1 MKVSQNNS
9 NEGQLKKKRKP
20 EKVDYIKDNDSGKQ
34 IKKKVINNRNK
45 VNKIYFGY
53 RTRLLTFIILF
64 VCFFSICLMFASK
77 TLERQKLAP
86 INYKQK
92 SNVDYKVYLNENNF
106 YEQEY
111 LEMNKAYVASL
122 IKYIDVNFNYDFN
135 IASLSNIDFDYKIIG
150 ELVIE
155 NNGGTKRYFEK
166 EYTLLESKKKKMIE
180 SNVLNIKENIQI
192 DYSYY
197 NILANSFRSTYG
209 VDTNS
214 YLNLYLDVKCR
225 TNEKLNYN
233 INENN
238 KVLLKIPLSEK
249 AIEITFDQNGGEIT
263 KQVIPV
269 GEVIFNKKYLVLEIV
284 FLLISTLFFVKSMK
298 YITSIMKSET
308 KYDKFV
314 KKVLK
319 EYDRLIVE
327 TNTYVNFS
335 SNNII
340 EVKSFTELLDVRD
353 NLKAPILYYNITK
366 HQKGIFYIKNDN
378 DIYLLTIK
386 DIDLEKNK

>member
-1 MKVSQNNS
+1 MTSKNSSNKNQTKKKTKSENTNSIKTIDVSKVSKQNIGN
-9 NEGQLKKKRKP
+9 KK
-20 EKVDYIKDNDSGKQ
+20 N
-34 IKKKVINNRNK
+34 KKL
-45 VNKIYFGY
+45 YFGY
-53 RTRLLTFIILF
+53 HTRLFTLIILF
-64 VCFFSICLMFASK
+64 ICFFSLCLIFATK
-77 TLERQKLAP
+77 TLERQKLIP
-86 INYKQK
+86 ISYKQK

-106 YEQEY
+106 YEQDY

-122 IKYIDVNFNYDFN
+122 IKYIDVNFNYSFN
-135 IASLSNIDFDYKIIG
+135 IASLSNINFNYKIIG
-150 ELVIE
+150 ELIIE

-166 EYTLLESKKKKMIE
+166 KYTLLESKNKKLVD
-180 SNVLNIKENIQI
+180 SNALDIKENIQI
-192 DYSYY
+192 DYNYY
-197 NILANSFRSTYG
+197 NKLANSFRSTYG

-214 YLNLYLDVKCR
+214 YLNLYLDIKGQSS
-225 TNEKLNYN
+225 EKLNYN

-249 AIEITFDQNGGEIT
+249 AIEISFDQNDREII

-269 GEVIFNKKYLVLEIV
+269 GKVVFNVKYLVLEIV
-284 FLLISTLFFVKSMK
+284 FLFISILLFVKIVK

-314 KKVLK
+314 KKMLK

-327 TNTYVNFS
+327 TKTYVDLS
-335 SNNII
+335 TYNII

-366 HQKGIFYIKNDN
+366 HLKGVFYIKNDN

-386 DIDLEKNK
+386 EIDLENNK

>member
-1 MKVSQNNS
+1 MKTS
-9 NEGQLKKKRKP
+9 
-20 EKVDYIKDNDSGKQ
+20 KDNNNGNVKS
-34 IKKKVINNRNK
+34 KKTKTKDNSKNNTNK
-45 VNKIYFGY
+45 KLPTEFNVKKTNKKNNKIYFGY
-53 RTRLLTFIILF
+53 NVRLIFSITLFI
-64 VCFFSICLMFASK
+64 CFFGICLLFASYTVK
-77 TLERQKLAP
+77 RQKLAP
-86 INYKQK
+86 ISYKQN

-122 IKYIDVNFNYDFN
+122 IKYIDVDFNYDFN
-135 IASLSNIDFDYKIIG
+135 IVTPSNIDFDYKIIG

-166 EYTLLESKKKKMIE
+166 KYTLLESKKKKMVE
-180 SNVLNIKENIQI
+180 SNALNIKENIQI
-192 DYSYY
+192 DYNYY
-197 NILANSFRSTYG
+197 NKLANSFRSTYG

-214 YLNLYLDVKCR
+214 YLILYLDVKCKS
-225 TNEKLNYN
+225 NEKLNYS

-238 KVLLKIPLSEK
+238 QVLLKIPLSEK
-249 AIEITFDQNGGEIT
+249 AIEITFNQNGGETT
-263 KQVIPV
+263 KYVFPK
-269 GEVIFNKKYLVLEIV
+269 GNVIFDIKYLVLEIV
-284 FLLISTLFFVKSMK
+284 FLFISIFSFIKSIK

-327 TNTYVNFS
+327 TNTYVDITGS
-335 SNNII
+335 NII

>member
-1 MKVSQNNS
+1 M
-9 NEGQLKKKRKP
+9 E
-20 EKVDYIKDNDSGKQ
+20 DSKNKIVK
-34 IKKKVINNRNK
+34 IKKKQNKKDIKNTEFVSSKKNNK
-45 VNKIYFGY
+45 LYFGY
-53 RTRLLTFIILF
+53 YSRLIALILLFCFFFIICLF
-64 VCFFSICLMFASK
+64 FATK
-77 TLERQKLAP
+77 TLEREVLTP
-86 INYKQK
+86 INYTEKG
-92 SNVDYKVYLNENNF
+92 SIDYKVYLNENNF

-122 IKYIDVNFNYDFN
+122 IKYIDVNFNYNFK
-135 IASLSNIDFDYKIIG
+135 IEQKSNIDFDYKIIG

-155 NNGGTKRYFEK
+155 NNGGTKRYLEK
-166 EYTLLESKKKKMIE
+166 EYTLLESKNKKIIE
-180 SNVLNIKENIQI
+180 NNNIAIKENIQI
-192 DYSYY
+192 DYNYY

-214 YLNLYLDVKCR
+214 YLNLYLEVNSNSD
-225 TNEKLNYN
+225 EKLNYK
-233 INENN
+233 INETN
-238 KVLLKIPLSEK
+238 KVSLKIPLSEK
-249 AIEITFDQNGGEIT
+249 AIEITFDQNGGEVT

-269 GEVIFNKKYLVLEIV
+269 GSVVFNKKYLILEIV
-284 FLLISTLFFVKSMK
+284 FLLITIFFFIKLIK
-298 YITSIMKSET
+298 YIVSIMKSNT

-327 TNTYVNFS
+327 TYTS
-335 SNNII
+335 IDMSGSNII

-353 NLKAPILYYNITK
+353 NLKVPILYYNIVK

-386 DIDLEKNK
+386 DIELNKNNYGSKS